1 MTTDPDSSLKRA
13 WTSWLSGVSMLVVGI
28 LYFLFSY
35 DFWSY
40 YPLMDLLSVL
50 LILSVLYCFSRLYK
64 RLERKRKSFSIGKVS
79 LPGVIAITN
88 LILVAITIRLYYAC
102 FAGYTGS
109 YIFNLVMLKRICSIA
124 FYVLISPTA
133 SLVVYLGIDYD
144 IIDLPYPFLFI
155 FAPLNAYLFGYVF
168 AVIVMLFRKRSD
180 S

>member
-1 MTTDPDSSLKRA
+1 MTTDPDSSAKPA
-13 WTSWLSGVSMLVVGI
+13 WTSGLSGVIMLIVSI
-28 LYFLFSY
+28 LYFIFSY

-40 YPLMDLLSVL
+40 YGLMDLLSVL
-50 LILSVLYCFSRLYK
+50 LILAALYCLSRLYK

-102 FAGYTGS
+102 FAGYPGS
-109 YIFNLVMLKRICSIA
+109 HIFNLVMLKRICSMA

-133 SLVVYLGIDYD
+133 SLVVYLVVDYD
-144 IIDLPYPFLFI
+144 IIDLPYPFLI
-155 FAPLNAYLFGYVF
+155 VFAPLNSYLYGYVF
-168 AVIVMLFRKRSD
+168 AVIVLLFRKKSG